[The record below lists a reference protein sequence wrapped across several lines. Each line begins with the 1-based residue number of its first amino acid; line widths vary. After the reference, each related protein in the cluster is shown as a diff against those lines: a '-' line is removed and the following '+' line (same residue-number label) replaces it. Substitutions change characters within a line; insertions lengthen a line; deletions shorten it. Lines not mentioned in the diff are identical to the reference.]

1 VCVLFA
7 YFFGFLSFSVAVAES
22 RWRYWC
28 LGGVVS
34 V

>member
-28 LGGVVS
+28 QPIKS
-34 V
+34 D